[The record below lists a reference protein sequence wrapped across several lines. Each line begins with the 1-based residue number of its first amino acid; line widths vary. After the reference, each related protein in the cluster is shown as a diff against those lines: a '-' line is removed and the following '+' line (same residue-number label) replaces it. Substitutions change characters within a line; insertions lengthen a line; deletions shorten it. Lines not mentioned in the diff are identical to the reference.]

1 MDQRPN
7 VKSKT
12 LTVLEEN
19 KGEKLQ
25 DIGFGNDFLNVTPK
39 KEQTTEKKK
48 QTNWTENHLGIKSH
62 SQQSEKATH
71 GMEKKI
77 CKSYI

>member
-39 KEQTTEKKK
+39 KEQTIEKKK
-48 QTNWTENHLGIKSH
+48 TDKLD
-62 SQQSEKATH
+62 
-71 GMEKKI
+71 
-77 CKSYI
+77 